1 MEQSV
6 SQRLMRYLEFKGI
19 RIGRAEKDLGLSNG
33 YIKKLK
39 GSPSAE
45 KLDLILTAYID
56 LSRNWLLYGT
66 GNMLND
72 DYTTFEPVG
81 VVGTAASTPT
91 SQGAMSEVEK
101 EVVILK
107 AQLEEKEK
115 MINILESQLAE
126 LNRAH
131 RELMTTFANVVT
143 ASVAT
148 KKSAEG

>member
-66 GNMLND
+66 GNMLKEG
-72 DYTTFEPVG
+72 YTTFEPVG
-81 VVGTAASTPT
+81 VVGQGASTPT
-91 SQGAMSEVEK
+91 SQGASNLENEMKILQAEIELKDKLIASLQEEVNVLRDMNRQMLQAITK
-101 EVVILK
+101 S
-107 AQLEEKEK
+107 
-115 MINILESQLAE
+115 MESQAQQK
-126 LNRAH
+126 N
-131 RELMTTFANVVT
+131 T
-143 ASVAT
+143 
-148 KKSAEG
+148 